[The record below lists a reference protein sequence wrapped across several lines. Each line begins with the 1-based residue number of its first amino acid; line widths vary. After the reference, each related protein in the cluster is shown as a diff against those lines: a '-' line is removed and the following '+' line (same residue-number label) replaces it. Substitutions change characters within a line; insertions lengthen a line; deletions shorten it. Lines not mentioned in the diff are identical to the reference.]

1 MSSFR
6 YSPVSVTEQP
16 LPSGKLSLDMQT
28 TPLGLSEKYSDEC
41 QQQADH
47 SCSCEESHHHLTAP
61 SPNRRRCHNGRLR
74 LLLVPAL
81 IALLLLG
88 GALVYF
94 CMNHGLSAL
103 GMDGLVARAVS
114 DTTTGTES
122 TFTKHK
128 LYLIVIFVGLLVVV
142 ILAVMLSAW
151 CCKGAFKNPCCCPC
165 YLCACCGGLA
175 CLECIGC
182 GLCAEGLSEM

>member
-1 MSSFR
+1 MASFR

-16 LPSGKLSLDMQT
+16 LPSGKLSLDMQS
-28 TPLGLSEKYSDEC
+28 TPLSLSEKYSDEC

-47 SCSCEESHHHLTAP
+47 SCSCEESHHHSTAP

-74 LLLVPAL
+74 LLFVPAL

-103 GMDGLVARAVS
+103 GMDGLLARAVS
-114 DTTTGTES
+114 DTTTGNES

-128 LYLIVIFVGLLVVV
+128 CKSRSLFFVSLF
-142 ILAVMLSAW
+142 AVFLP
-151 CCKGAFKNPCCCPC
+151 CKPKSVPDRYFRRSF
-165 YLCACCGGLA
+165 
-175 CLECIGC
+175 GC
-182 GLCAEGLSEM
+182 GYSRCYA